1 MKIQLF
7 VVIFLFSITLHF
19 NQAFSQDV
27 GAILCWHYK
36 EIYGGH
42 DYDYNESIVKRGL
55 PTDGT
60 HWSDNMQWWENI
72 AEEIDYSGL
81 DYVALLSRGNQPNA
95 PDRGNG
101 NPKHIPKLV
110 NALELRGAN
119 SVKFAIFD
127 DVPNSWSGSKNWN
140 ESGGASYTTRD
151 PKFDCSDTDNYKY
164 IWDYNLK
171 QAFGHMPEDRIY
183 KIDDRP
189 VIFFWNLRDTWF
201 SNIEGNLTPILEYI
215 RAQCQSEFGFN
226 PFIIVQTDWFN
237 SDPQL
242 SKSDVDAVHHW
253 IKNSPEYSWTLTEEN
268 NYKIGVTAPGL
279 RNPGHSKFMDPSMG
293 TDNNGACL
301 IDGLENTVGAGAR
314 TTLIEGFTNA
324 AESAAL
330 WRSTDEGRYTLY
342 DYANQRLNIVRRYT
356 SNPYPDILKVETEAC
371 DFNYDLTAGNS
382 GGTFLYQGDLDVVK
396 CYDTKQG
403 WYVTDTEASEWMEW
417 KELPLLEE
425 TRFELRY
432 KSTAASSIK
441 TSIDGNDLSI
451 ASLPVTNGNWSTVDI
466 GSTSLSSKGLHTVRL
481 TIVSGSPDIN
491 YFNRIAKGVISSEG
505 VFQADTQNDIQVYP
519 NPAYEFVRIAS
530 KKQIGEISL
539 YSISGKLQMR
549 SVYETEKEIELDVS
563 NLTPGLYFIVVNN
576 QSHKLIVK

>member
-1 MKIQLF
+1 M
-7 VVIFLFSITLHF
+7 IFLFSITLHC

-119 SVKFAIFD
+119 SVKLAIFD

-140 ESGGASYTTRD
+140 ESGGANYTTRD
-151 PKFDCSDTDNYKY
+151 PRFDCSDTENYKY

-171 QAFGHMPEDRIY
+171 QAFGHMPEERIY
-183 KIDDRP
+183 KIDGRP

-226 PFIIVQTDWFN
+226 PFLIVQTDWFN

-253 IKNSPEYSWTLTEEN
+253 IKNSPEYSWTLTQEN

-279 RNPGHSKFMDPSMG
+279 RNPGHPGFMDPSMG
-293 TDNNGACL
+293 TDNNGASL

-356 SNPYPDILKVETEAC
+356 SNPNPDILKVETEAC
-371 DFNYDLTAGNS
+371 DFHYDLTAGNS

-396 CYDTKQG
+396 CYDTYGG
-403 WYVTDTEASEWMEW
+403 WYVTDTEANEWMEW

-432 KSTAASSIK
+432 KSTSASSVK
-441 TSIDGNDLSI
+441 TSIDGSDLSN
-451 ASLPVTNGNWSTVDI
+451 ASLPATNGNWSTVDI
-466 GSTSLSSKGLHTVRL
+466 GSKSISSKGLHTVRL

-491 YFNRIAKGVISSEG
+491 YFNRIAGGAISSG
-505 VFQADTQNDIQVYP
+505 AVLQTDAQNDIQIYP

-539 YSISGKLQMR
+539 YSISGKLQMKN
-549 SVYETEKEIELDVS
+549 VYETEKEIELNVS
-563 NLTPGLYFIVVNN
+563 NMPPGLYFIVVNN

>member
-1 MKIQLF
+1 MKIRLF
-7 VVIFLFSITLHF
+7 LVIFLFSINVHF
-19 NQAFSQDV
+19 NHAFSQDV

-119 SVKFAIFD
+119 SVKLAIFD

-140 ESGGASYTTRD
+140 ESGGANYTTRD
-151 PKFDCSDTDNYKY
+151 PRFDCSDTENYKY

-171 QAFGHMPEDRIY
+171 QAFGHMPEERIY
-183 KIDDRP
+183 KIDGRP

-215 RAQCQSEFGFN
+215 RVQCQSEFGFN
-226 PFIIVQTDWFN
+226 PFLIVQTDWFN

-268 NYKIGVTAPGL
+268 NFKIGVTAPGL

-293 TDNNGACL
+293 TDNNGASL
-301 IDGLENTVGAGAR
+301 IDGLE
-314 TTLIEGFTNA
+314 
-324 AESAAL
+324 
-330 WRSTDEGRYTLY
+330 
-342 DYANQRLNIVRRYT
+342 
-356 SNPYPDILKVETEAC
+356 
-371 DFNYDLTAGNS
+371 
-382 GGTFLYQGDLDVVK
+382 
-396 CYDTKQG
+396 
-403 WYVTDTEASEWMEW
+403 
-417 KELPLLEE
+417 
-425 TRFELRY
+425 
-432 KSTAASSIK
+432 
-441 TSIDGNDLSI
+441 
-451 ASLPVTNGNWSTVDI
+451 
-466 GSTSLSSKGLHTVRL
+466 
-481 TIVSGSPDIN
+481 
-491 YFNRIAKGVISSEG
+491 
-505 VFQADTQNDIQVYP
+505 
-519 NPAYEFVRIAS
+519 
-530 KKQIGEISL
+530 
-539 YSISGKLQMR
+539 
-549 SVYETEKEIELDVS
+549 
-563 NLTPGLYFIVVNN
+563 
-576 QSHKLIVK
+576 